1 MRRGLFKA
9 KIDEKVVR
17 QLLEE
22 RGEGAGKGEAGRGG
36 LLPRLRLPG
45 LRAPKP
51 GVRLPRIRARVVRAR
66 ARSALEGAETLEVV
80 PAAERVLRL
89 SSGYVMLMGD
99 VAAVYPRVE
108 DAPFGPLQPLVE
120 LDDLQELFIAEG
132 DGQAQIVATIGGRRY
147 RVVLPRE
154 LMVDMLAERIAIAS
168 GISIS
173 ERNPQAS
180 GEYHGWRVNL
190 TMPLLSGGW
199 QITLTRLTRLSSISF
214 DPLLTARLVTLLA
227 SPASALIYGPPGS
240 GKTTLLIH
248 LVNTFTSLFPS
259 ANVSIVEKDPEVAVH
274 VKAPNVRKYFS
285 FGGRTVTDNIRAT
298 RRYDRPD
305 LLVVGELGAPEG
317 VLTVSELI
325 SEVLSWF
332 EAAGSGIPVV
342 TTVHA
347 RGLKDLRRR
356 IDAAIQGAGISGS
369 VLDVVSC
376 FVSTAKILASDEVRR
391 EVAGVYFFNGES
403 FVPLYRAGVHAPE
416 EDFLR
421 LLPPRLQFSFSGE
434 GARETYELIKE
445 RLGVSTHSYTFAKL
459 EPVAPDEVPE

>member
-1 MRRGLFKA
+1 
-9 KIDEKVVR
+9 V
-17 QLLEE
+17 
-22 RGEGAGKGEAGRGG
+22 
-36 LLPRLRLPG
+36 
-45 LRAPKP
+45 
-51 GVRLPRIRARVVRAR
+51 
-66 ARSALEGAETLEVV
+66 S
-80 PAAERVLRL
+80 
-89 SSGYVMLMGD
+89 
-99 VAAVYPRVE
+99 
-108 DAPFGPLQPLVE
+108 
-120 LDDLQELFIAEG
+120 
-132 DGQAQIVATIGGRRY
+132 
-147 RVVLPRE
+147 
-154 LMVDMLAERIAIAS
+154 
-168 GISIS
+168 
-173 ERNPQAS
+173 
-180 GEYHGWRVNL
+180 
-190 TMPLLSGGW
+190 
-199 QITLTRLTRLSSISF
+199 
-214 DPLLTARLVTLLA
+214 
-227 SPASALIYGPPGS
+227 
-240 GKTTLLIH
+240 
-248 LVNTFTSLFPS
+248 TFTSLFPS

-317 VLTVSELI
+317 PLTSAELI

-376 FVSTAKILASDEVRR
+376 FVSTAKILASGEVRR
-391 EVAGVYFFNGES
+391 EVAGVYFFNGET
-403 FVPLYRAGVHAPE
+403 FVPVYRAGVHAPE

-445 RLGVSTHSYTFAKL
+445 RLGVSAHYTFAKL